1 MSEQERQK
9 RLVKL
14 KLEERRLRKEGQ
26 LDELHRL
33 LGEGFEMDANL
44 RKLMGENKARYAS
57 SWFRLGINHGEN
69 HVALKTIINGTTWT
83 LCVVYQVTAV
93 VFYRYEEKLKERLA
107 KRRERLAQGLPV
119 DDEDEEDLEDGL
131 AEGEEVTDVKAILED
146 LDKRYIQD

>member
-1 MSEQERQK
+1 LSEQERQK

-119 DDEDEEDLEDGL
+119 DDEDDEDLEDGM